1 MINRFYFLLT
11 CILLCSCA
19 TGSIT
24 QKTGIS
30 EIRFGSG
37 GGFTGKIKTYIF
49 TSERKLLDDNG
60 VLETVDSRK
69 TLELFKLAAALKDYE
84 FNEPENMYSFIEIK
98 TKDKTN
104 RIVWSAA
111 SSAVDKR
118 VVELY
123 NKLQA
128 ITK

>member
-1 MINRFYFLLT
+1 MNKKVYFLLT

-24 QKTGIS
+24 KRTGIS

-49 TSERKLLDDNG
+49 TPDRKLLDNNG
-60 VLETVDSRK
+60 VLELVDSRK
-69 TLELFKLAAALKDYE
+69 TQEIFQLAATLKDYE
-84 FNEPENMYSFIEIK
+84 FNEPENMYSFIEIQ

-104 RIVWSAA
+104 RIVWSPA
-111 SSAVDKR
+111 SSTVDPR
-118 VVELY
+118 VIELY
-123 NKLQA
+123 QKLKA